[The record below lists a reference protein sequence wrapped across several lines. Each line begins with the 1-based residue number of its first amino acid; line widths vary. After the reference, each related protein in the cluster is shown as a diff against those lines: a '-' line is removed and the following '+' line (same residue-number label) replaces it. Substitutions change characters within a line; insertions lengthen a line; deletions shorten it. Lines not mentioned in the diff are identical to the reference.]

1 MVMLWK
7 KLFRDL
13 SENKGA
19 YLACSIIII
28 IALMVFTLFSMLSDN
43 LAMSKETFY
52 TNQNFADGFVQIQ
65 ALPFTRIENLKQIEG
80 IADIQGR
87 MVKDVRVL
95 LTDRTENVYLRL
107 VSIEPDRDNTI
118 NDVFLTQG
126 IPLDNRGANIW
137 IDNMFFEVNN
147 LELNDILEIVAVGQ
161 RRHLQIVGVG
171 KSPEFIY
178 ALRTAADIFPSP
190 ETFGIAFVPLEIM
203 QVLFPQNR
211 AFNDVVFTLEPEACF
226 DNVSAQLEHQLGPYG
241 LTAIFPRADHVSHFL
256 LTTELASLE
265 VMSTA
270 LPILFL
276 VIAGAILYIVL
287 KRLIEQQRGQ
297 IGILKALGYTQRE
310 IITHYLSFAVVIGLS
325 GGALGAILGML
336 LSRPLTDLY
345 QMFFNMPIATVGF
358 QFQYLFLSIML
369 SLVFSLIAGYQGC
382 KGVLTLE
389 PAEAMRPPAP
399 VIGKKV
405 LLEQIGFI
413 WNMFTV
419 QGMMA
424 VRNISRNKGRSIF
437 IFLGIMFC
445 FAISSFT
452 GSMNDL
458 YQKMLYDQYEKVEVY
473 DVRVTLARP
482 LDERSVVRELQGFP
496 GVTDVE
502 PMAEIPVT
510 LSNKWH
516 EQSTVLLG
524 LPLNSQLYNI
534 LDRNYNRIEPPQNG
548 LLLSERLAM
557 LLEAEIGTIL
567 TVDSPMLRGTNS
579 RHLEVVGIIP
589 QYLGMNAYMEL
600 RAVQDFLGQGSLVT
614 TIMVNIDE
622 ERIPALQ
629 ERYLESTMVAGI
641 DDIGQRLAQM
651 QELMETFGSMIYM
664 FMIIGIIIG
673 FAIIYTSSIITVS
686 ERSRELASMMV
697 LGMTPKEVLSVI
709 TFEQWVLGIPA
720 MIAGIPL
727 GYLLMVY
734 MSEAV
739 STDAFIMPVVITPS
753 SYLLAAFVTVSAILV
768 AQTAAAKKVRNLSL
782 VEVLK
787 SRD

>member
-1 MVMLWK
+1 MLWRK
-7 KLFRDL
+7 VFRDL
-13 SENKGA
+13 NENKGA
-19 YLACSIIII
+19 YLACSVIVI
-28 IALMVFTLFSMLSDN
+28 IALMVFTSFSMLSDN
-43 LAMSKETFY
+43 LTMSKENFY
-52 TNQNFADGFVQIQ
+52 TNQNFADGFVQVQ
-65 ALPFTRIENLKQIEG
+65 ALPFTRVESLKQIEG

-95 LTDRTENVYLRL
+95 LLDRAENVYLRL
-107 VSIEPDRDNTI
+107 VSIEPGRDNTI

-126 IPLDNRGANIW
+126 IPLDSRGINIW
-137 IDNMFFEVNN
+137 IDNMFFEANN
-147 LELNDILEIVAVGQ
+147 LELNDTLEIVAMGQ

-178 ALRTAADIFPSP
+178 ALRTAADIFPTP

-203 QVLFPQNR
+203 QVMFPQDR
-211 AFNDVVFTLEPEACF
+211 AFNDVVFTLKPGADF
-226 DNVSAQLEHQLGPYG
+226 DSVRDQLEHQLRIYG
-241 LTAIFPRADHVSHFL
+241 LTAIFPRADHISHLL
-256 LTTELASLE
+256 LTSELDYLD

-270 LPILFL
+270 LPLLFL
-276 VIAGAILYIVL
+276 AVAGAILYIVL

-310 IITHYLSFAVVIGLS
+310 IITHYLSYAVVIGLS
-325 GGALGAILGML
+325 GGTLGAILGML
-336 LSRPLTDLY
+336 LSGPLTDLY
-345 QMFFNMPIATVGF
+345 QMFFNMPSVARGV
-358 QFQYLFLSIML
+358 QFQYLFLGIML
-369 SLVFSLIAGYQGC
+369 SLGFSLIAGYQGC

-405 LLEQIGFI
+405 LLEQVGFI

-482 LDERSVVRELQGFP
+482 LDERSVVRELQAFP
-496 GVTDVE
+496 GVTNVE
-502 PMAEIPVT
+502 AMAEIPVT

-516 EQSTVLLG
+516 EQSVVLLG

-534 LDRNYNRIEPPQNG
+534 LDKNYNKIEPPQNG
-548 LLLSERLAM
+548 LLLSERLAR

-567 TVDSPMLRGTNS
+567 TVDSSMLRGTNS
-579 RHLEVVGIIP
+579 RNLEVVGIIP

-600 RAVQDFLGQGSLVT
+600 GAVQDFLGQGPLVT
-614 TIMVNIDE
+614 AIMVNIYE
-622 ERIPALQ
+622 EKIPALQ
-629 ERYLESTMVAGI
+629 ERYLESTLVAGV

-651 QELMETFGSMIYM
+651 QELMETFGSVIYM
-664 FMIIGIIIG
+664 FLVIGIIIG

-709 TFEQWVLGIPA
+709 TFEQWILGIPA
-720 MIAGIPL
+720 MVAGIPL
-727 GYLLMVY
+727 GYILMAS

-739 STDAFIMPVVITPS
+739 STDAFTMPVVITPS
-753 SYLLAAFVTVSAILV
+753 SYLLAAFVTVLSIWI
-768 AQTAAAKKVRNLSL
+768 AQKAAAKKVRNLSL

>member
-1 MVMLWK
+1 MLWK
-7 KLFRDL
+7 KVFRDL
-13 SENKGA
+13 NENKGA
-19 YLACSIIII
+19 YLACAVIVI
-28 IALMVFTLFSMLSDN
+28 IALMVFTSFSMLSDN
-43 LAMSKETFY
+43 LTMSKESFY
-52 TNQNFADGFVQIQ
+52 TNQNFADGFIQVQ
-65 ALPFTRIENLKQIEG
+65 ALPFTRVENLRQVEG

-95 LTDRTENVYLRL
+95 FPDRAENVYLRL
-107 VSIEPDRDNTI
+107 VSIEPDRDNII

-126 IPLDNRGANIW
+126 IPLGNRGTNIW
-137 IDNMFFEVNN
+137 IDSMFFEANN

-161 RRHLQIVGVG
+161 RRQLQIVGVG

-203 QVLFPQNR
+203 QVLFPQDR
-211 AFNDVVFTLEPEACF
+211 AFNDVVFTLKPGADF
-226 DNVSAQLEHQLGPYG
+226 DNVRHQLEHQLGPYG
-241 LTAIFPRADHVSHFL
+241 LTAIFPRADHVSHLL
-256 LTTELASLE
+256 LTSELDSLK

-287 KRLIEQQRGQ
+287 KRIIEQQRGQ

-310 IITHYLSFAVVIGLS
+310 IIFHYLSYAVVIGLS
-325 GGALGAILGML
+325 GGTLGAVFGML
-336 LSRPLTDLY
+336 LSAPLTDLY
-345 QMFFNMPIATVGF
+345 QMFFNMPSVAGGVQI
-358 QFQYLFLSIML
+358 QYLFIGIIL
-369 SLVFSLIAGYQGC
+369 SLGFSLIAGYQGC
-382 KGVLTLE
+382 KGILTLE

-405 LLEQIGFI
+405 LLEQVGFI

-482 LDERSVVRELQGFP
+482 LDERSVVREIQAFP
-496 GVTDVE
+496 GVTNVE
-502 PMAEIPVT
+502 AMAEIPVT
-510 LSNKWH
+510 LSNKWR

-534 LDRNYNRIEPPQNG
+534 LDKNYNKIEPPQNG
-548 LLLSERLAM
+548 LLLSERLAR

-567 TVDSPMLRGTNS
+567 AVDSPMLRGTNS

-600 RAVQDFLGQGSLVT
+600 RAVQDFLGQGPFVT
-614 TIMVNIDE
+614 AIMVNIDE

-629 ERYLESTMVAGI
+629 ERYMESMMVAGV
-641 DDIGQRLAQM
+641 DDMGQRLAQM

-664 FMIIGIIIG
+664 FLVVGIIIG

-709 TFEQWVLGIPA
+709 TFEQWFLGIPA

-727 GYLLMVY
+727 GYILMAS

-739 STDAFIMPVVITPS
+739 STDAFTMPVVITPS
-753 SYLLAAFVTVSAILV
+753 SYLLAAFVTVLSIWI
-768 AQTAAAKKVRNLSL
+768 AQKAAAKKVRNLSL

>member
-1 MVMLWK
+1 MLWK
-7 KLFRDL
+7 KVFRDL
-13 SENKGA
+13 NENKGA
-19 YLACSIIII
+19 YLACAVIII
-28 IALMVFTLFSMLSDN
+28 IALMVFTSFSMVSDN
-43 LAMSKETFY
+43 LTMSQQSFY
-52 TNQNFADGFVQIQ
+52 TNQNFADGFINTQ
-65 ALPFTRIENLKQIEG
+65 ALPFARVENLGQIGG

-95 LTDRTENVYLRL
+95 APDRDENVYLRL
-107 VSIEPDRDNTI
+107 VSIDLDRDNPI
-118 NDVFLTQG
+118 NAVFLTQG
-126 IPLDNRGANIW
+126 IPLENRGTNIW
-137 IDNMFFEVNN
+137 VDSMFFDANN

-161 RRHLQIVGVG
+161 RRQLQIVGVG

-211 AFNDVVFTLEPEACF
+211 AFNDVVFTLEPGADF
-226 DNVSAQLEHQLGPYG
+226 DKIKVQLEYQLEPYG
-241 LTAIFPRADHVSHFL
+241 LTAIFPRADHVSHLL
-256 LTTELASLE
+256 LTTELDSLRI
-265 VMSTA
+265 MATA

-276 VIAGAILYIVL
+276 LIAGAILYIVL

-297 IGILKALGYTQRE
+297 IGILKALGYTQGE
-310 IITHYLSFAVVIGLS
+310 IISHYLFYAVIIGLS
-325 GGALGAILGML
+325 GGILGAVLGMF
-336 LSRPLTDLY
+336 LSAPLTNLY
-345 QMFFNMPIATVGF
+345 QMFFNMPGMAGGF
-358 QFQYLFLSIML
+358 QVRYLFFGVLL
-369 SLVFSLIAGYQGC
+369 SLGFSLVAGYQGC
-382 KGVLTLE
+382 KGVLALE

-424 VRNISRNKGRSIF
+424 VRNISRNKGRSVF

-452 GSMNDL
+452 GSMNEL
-458 YQKMLYDQYEKVEVY
+458 YQKMLYDQYERVEMY
-473 DVRVTLARP
+473 DVKVTFARP
-482 LDERSVVRELQGFP
+482 LDERSVVRELQAFP
-496 GVTDVE
+496 GVHSVE
-502 PMAEIPVT
+502 AMAEIPVT

-516 EQSTVLLG
+516 EQGTILLG

-534 LDRNYNRIEPPQNG
+534 LDKNYNKIEPPQDG
-548 LLLSERLAM
+548 LLLSERLAD
-557 LLEAEIGTIL
+557 LLEADIGTIL
-567 TVDSPMLRGTNS
+567 ILNSPMLREINGK
-579 RHLEVVGIIP
+579 HLEVVGIVP

-600 RAVQDFLGQGSLVT
+600 GAVQDFLRQGSVAT
-614 TIMVNIDE
+614 SVMISMDE

-629 ERYLESTMVAGI
+629 QRYLESDVVVGV
-641 DDIGQRLAQM
+641 DDISQRLAQM
-651 QELMETFGSMIYM
+651 QELMNTFGSTIYV
-664 FMIIGIIIG
+664 FLVVGIIIG

-720 MIAGIPL
+720 MVAGIPL
-727 GYLLMVY
+727 AYILMAS
-734 MSEAV
+734 MAGAV
-739 STDAFIMPVVITPS
+739 STDAYTMPVVITFY
-753 SYLLAAFVTVSAILV
+753 SYLLATFVTVSSIWI
-768 AQTAAAKKVRNLSL
+768 AQMAAARKVRGLSL

-787 SRD
+787 SGD

>member
-1 MVMLWK
+1 MLWK
-7 KLFRDL
+7 KVFRDL

-19 YLACSIIII
+19 YFACSVIVI
-28 IALMVFTLFSMLSDN
+28 IALMVFTSFSMLSDN
-43 LAMSKETFY
+43 LTMSKETFY
-52 TNQNFADGFVQIQ
+52 ANQNFADGFVQVQ
-65 ALPFTRIENLKQIEG
+65 ALPFAKVEGLRQIEG

-87 MVKDVRVL
+87 IVKDVRVL
-95 LTDRTENVYLRL
+95 LPDRTENVYLRL
-107 VSIEPDRDNTI
+107 VSIEPERDNTI
-118 NDVFLTQG
+118 NGVFLTQG
-126 IPLDNRGANIW
+126 IPLDNRGTNIW
-137 IDNMFFEVNN
+137 IDSMFFEANS
-147 LELNDILEIVAVGQ
+147 LELNDILEIVAMGQ
-161 RRHLQIVGVG
+161 RRQLQIVGVG

-211 AFNDVVFTLEPEACF
+211 AFNDVVFTLEPGANF
-226 DNVSAQLEHQLGPYG
+226 DNIKDQMEYQLEPYG
-241 LTAIFPRADHVSHFL
+241 LTAIFPRADHVSHLL
-256 LTTELASLE
+256 LTTELASLK

-297 IGILKALGYTQRE
+297 IGILKALGYTQGE

-325 GGALGAILGML
+325 GGTLGAILGML
-336 LSRPLTDLY
+336 LSGPLTDLY
-345 QMFFNMPIATVGF
+345 QMFFNMPGVATGF
-358 QFQYLFLSIML
+358 QFQYLLLGIML
-369 SLVFSLIAGYQGC
+369 SLGFSLIAGYQGC

-399 VIGKKV
+399 MIGKKV

-424 VRNISRNKGRSIF
+424 VRNISRNKGRSAF

-452 GSMNDL
+452 GSMNEL

-482 LDERSVVRELQGFP
+482 LDERSVVRELQAFP
-496 GVTDVE
+496 GVTNVE
-502 PMAEIPVT
+502 AMAEIPIT
-510 LSNKWH
+510 LSNKWR
-516 EQSTVLLG
+516 EQGVVLLG

-534 LDRNYNRIEPPQNG
+534 LDKNYNKIEPPQNG
-548 LLLSERLAM
+548 LLLSERLAR
-557 LLEAEIGTIL
+557 LLDADIGTIL
-567 TVDSPMLRGTNS
+567 TVNSPMLREPNGKP
-579 RHLEVVGIIP
+579 LEVVGIVP

-600 RAVQDFLGQGSLVT
+600 GAVQDFLGQGPLAT
-614 TIMVNIDE
+614 AIMVSIDE

-629 ERYLESTMVAGI
+629 ERYMGSVMVAGV

-651 QELMETFGSMIYM
+651 QELMDTFGSMIYM
-664 FMIIGIIIG
+664 FLVVGIIIG

-697 LGMTPKEVLSVI
+697 LGMSPKEVLSVI

-720 MIAGIPL
+720 MIAGIPMA
-727 GYLLMVY
+727 YILMAS

-739 STDAFIMPVVITPS
+739 STDAYTMPVVITFY
-753 SYLLAAFVTVSAILV
+753 SYLLAAFVTVLSILI
-768 AQTAAAKKVRNLSL
+768 AQKAAARKVENLSL